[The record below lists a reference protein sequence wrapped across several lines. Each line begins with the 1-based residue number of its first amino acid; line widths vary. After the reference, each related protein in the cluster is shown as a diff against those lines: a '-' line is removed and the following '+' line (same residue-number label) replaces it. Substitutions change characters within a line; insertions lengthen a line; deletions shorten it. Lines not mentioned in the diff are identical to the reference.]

1 MRRSQHIRQMLAPR
15 IIGSTSRIAGLAAA
29 VHDFPAPLG
38 ARCRIHREGGQ
49 TVEAEVV
56 GFTDD
61 ETLVLPFG
69 DLRGIRR
76 GNAVEMTCSVP
87 SVRVGTELLGRVIN
101 ARGQVVDGK
110 APAALTQRVG
120 LYGEPVSALNRP
132 RIEQPL
138 ATGLRVIDGLTT
150 CGLGQRLGIF
160 AGSGV
165 GKSVLLGQMAR
176 GSSADVNV
184 VVLVGERGREVRE
197 FVEKE
202 LGEEGLRRSV
212 VVVATSD
219 EPALMRI
226 RAAWLGTA
234 IADYFRGEGNHVLL
248 MMDSVTRFA
257 MAQREIGLAAGEPP
271 ATRGYPPS
279 VFSILPKLLERS
291 GLTDKGSITGFY
303 TVLVEGDDTNEPV
316 SDTVRGILDG
326 HLVLSRKL
334 AHENHW
340 PAIDSLAS
348 ISRSMNDVVTAEQT
362 KSAGLLRRIL
372 AAWRESQDLVSIGAY
387 RAGTNPLVDTAL
399 KLSEPIRQFLTQ
411 DRLENSTLEQTQ
423 DALTALTQTASQL
436 LQNPQQAFPQPGS
449 PIQGRAS

>member
-1 MRRSQHIRQMLAPR
+1 MRRSQHIRQILAPR
-15 IIGSTSRIAGLAAA
+15 IVGSTSRIAGLAAA

-38 ARCRIHREGGQ
+38 ARCRIHREGEQ
-49 TVEAEVV
+49 SLEAEVV
-56 GFTDD
+56 GFTDE

-87 SVRVGTELLGRVIN
+87 SVRVGTQLLGRVIN
-101 ARGQVVDGK
+101 ARGQFVDGK
-110 APAALTQRVG
+110 AAAVLPQRIG
-120 LYGEPVSALNRP
+120 LYGEPVPALNRP

-234 IADYFRGEGNHVLL
+234 IADYFRQEGNHVLL

-303 TVLVEGDDTNEPV
+303 TVLVEGDDNNEPV

-348 ISRSMNDVVTAEQT
+348 ISRSMNDVVDSRQIE
-362 KSAGLLRRIL
+362 SAALLRRVL

-387 RAGTNPLVDTAL
+387 REGTNPLVDTAL
-399 KLSEPIRQFLTQ
+399 ALSEPIRQFLTQ
-411 DRLENSTLEQTQ
+411 DRLESSTLGQTQ
-423 DALTALTQTASQL
+423 QSLMQLAQAASQL
-436 LQNPQQAFPQPGS
+436 LRNTQPAASPAQEQAV
-449 PIQGRAS
+449 